1 MRPAYGT
8 WREKETGGLEKD
20 MARHD
25 GRKSNELR
33 TVKMRRRFIK
43 NAEGSVLIE
52 MGLTRV
58 ICTATIGKSVPPF
71 LRGTGK
77 GWITA
82 EYGMLPRS
90 SSKRIPRESIRGR
103 VKGRTHEIQ
112 RLIGRALRAVVDLEA
127 LGERTVVLD
136 CDVMEADGGTRTA
149 AINGA
154 FVALVDALRAAR
166 LVDTVIKGFV
176 AAVSVGI
183 VDGRVLLD
191 LDYSEDSRAEV
202 DMNIVMNDRD
212 EYIEVQGTAEG
223 SVFGEDEL
231 AGMLA
236 AAKKGIRKIVKEQKK
251 SLKWK

>member
-1 MRPAYGT
+1 
-8 WREKETGGLEKD
+8 
-20 MARHD
+20 MARHG

-58 ICTATIGKSVPPF
+58 ICTATIVESVPPF

-112 RLIGRALRAVVDLEA
+112 RLIGRALRAVVDFEA

-154 FVALVDALRAAR
+154 FIALVDALRAAR
-166 LVDTVIKGFV
+166 LVDTAIKGFV

-183 VDGRVLLD
+183 VD
-191 LDYSEDSRAEV
+191 
-202 DMNIVMNDRD
+202 
-212 EYIEVQGTAEG
+212 
-223 SVFGEDEL
+223 
-231 AGMLA
+231 
-236 AAKKGIRKIVKEQKK
+236 
-251 SLKWK
+251 